1 MDATPDRM
9 SHCSDLSDS
18 ALRSSFEAAVACGMV
33 EEELVAAEA
42 AAAPLASDAA
52 LELESDLLP
61 VCGLKSHEDGI
72 ALLREALADGR
83 AELDWLP
90 TQMSSSSPRWGGQ
103 DDWEHMRPFLLKQ
116 SPSALPMEF
125 VVVPATLLQRPRVPG
140 ARR

>member
-72 ALLREALADGR
+72 NLLRKALADGR

-90 TQMSSSSPRWGGQ
+90 TQMSSSSP
-103 DDWEHMRPFLLKQ
+103 
-116 SPSALPMEF
+116 SI
-125 VVVPATLLQRPRVPG
+125 LLQASRPCATRMKC
-140 ARR
+140 

>member
-52 LELESDLLP
+52 LELESGLLP
-61 VCGLKSHEDGI
+61 VW
-72 ALLREALADGR
+72 
-83 AELDWLP
+83 WLEEP
-90 TQMSSSSPRWGGQ
+90 
-103 DDWEHMRPFLLKQ
+103 
-116 SPSALPMEF
+116 
-125 VVVPATLLQRPRVPG
+125 
-140 ARR
+140 